1 VVKFAF
7 KDKKLERLF
16 LQGEGAELLPENVV
30 RRFLFVMEFIRD
42 AQDERIFYMAKSFQT
57 EKLHGD
63 RTGQFS
69 VRLNKQFRLCF
80 EIHKDQNG
88 NIIYILEIVDYH

>member
-1 VVKFAF
+1 VKFAF
-7 KDKKLERLF
+7 KDSKLEALF
-16 LQGEGAELLPENVV
+16 LREEGAELLPQNVYN
-30 RRFLFVMEFIRD
+30 RFRKLMQIII
-42 AQDERIFYMAKSFQT
+42 AAPDERVFYAAKSLHT

-63 RTGQFS
+63 RAGQFS

-88 NIIYILEIVDYH
+88 NIVYILEIVDYH